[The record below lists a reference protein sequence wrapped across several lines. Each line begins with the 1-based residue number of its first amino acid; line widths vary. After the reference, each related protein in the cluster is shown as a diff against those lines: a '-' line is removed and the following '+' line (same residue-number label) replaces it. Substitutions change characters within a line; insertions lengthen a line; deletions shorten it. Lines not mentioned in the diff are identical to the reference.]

1 MCWTSKF
8 SPHKQ
13 TARENVPIFKIGWF
27 YGIIVKSYFQHF
39 SYELNHKH
47 IMETKLEPKLKII
60 TKKSFKVVNGE
71 TKIVDTGKVIGT
83 EISIDKGFH
92 SYSINCACKKWCD
105 SIIVSLT
112 GCEVANYSKQA
123 SIIEGYIP
131 EGAHYYENE
140 KGEIVS
146 DQIVLTNYRNI

>member
-13 TARENVPIFKIGWF
+13 TARENVPIFKIGRF
-27 YGIIVKSYFQHF
+27 YGIVVKSYFQHF
-39 SYELNHKH
+39 SYELNHKY
-47 IMETKLEPKLKII
+47 IMETKLELKVRVI
-60 TKKSFKVVNGE
+60 TRKS
-71 TKIVDTGKVIGT
+71 TKIVNGLIAFVDTGEVIGT

-92 SYSINCACKKWCD
+92 SYSIDCAYKKWYD
-105 SIIVSLT
+105 SIIVSLIS
-112 GCEVANYSKQA
+112 GHEANYSEQA